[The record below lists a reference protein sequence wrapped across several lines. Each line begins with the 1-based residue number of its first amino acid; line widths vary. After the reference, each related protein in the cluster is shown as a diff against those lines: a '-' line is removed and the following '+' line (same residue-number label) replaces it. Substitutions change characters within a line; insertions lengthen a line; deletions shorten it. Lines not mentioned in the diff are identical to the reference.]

1 MKLNSEDWNSRIK
14 AISKLLSEKEETK
27 LLIIKKKKGELSDPI
42 HGTIFVTVDISIL
55 WYTGF
60 FNFILSSAQ

>member
-27 LLIIKKKKGELSDPI
+27 LLIIKKNEYGGMK
-42 HGTIFVTVDISIL
+42 
-55 WYTGF
+55 
-60 FNFILSSAQ
+60 